1 MHART
6 SGSSG
11 NVRDRLKR
19 SVLSGRLVASGNGD
33 ELLRPFGVVP
43 RFRATSRKLFRP
55 KLTFSDRI
63 VSNRTSA
70 FCRPLSSYSMPS
82 FLPFA
87 GPPPRET
94 EGRATDRLD
103 INLRGGSRSER
114 PFLRP
119 RTAAL
124 NSAGP
129 SCANGCSASV
139 AARFSRVVSV
149 PGAAHRQW
157 PPRPPHLTRAPRRWG
172 GRARAAA
179 PCSEETS
186 VRAAASLRRTNGPLG
201 AMDNRPGRLHHLRDH
216 GLRGPGG
223 RPRIRRPG
231 NPGDW
236 LGQHGE

>member
-1 MHART
+1 MN
-6 SGSSG
+6 SFVPS
-11 NVRDRLKR
+11 
-19 SVLSGRLVASGNGD
+19 
-33 ELLRPFGVVP
+33 EVVP

-103 INLRGGSRSER
+103 IYLRGGSRSER

-149 PGAAHRQW
+149 LGAAHRRW
-157 PPRPPHLTRAPRRWG
+157 PPRPPRPTRPPRRRG

-186 VRAAASLRRTNGPLG
+186 VRAAASRR
-201 AMDNRPGRLHHLRDH
+201 R
-216 GLRGPGG
+216 RGPTG
-223 RPRIRRPG
+223 RR
-231 NPGDW
+231 
-236 LGQHGE
+236 QHPPADERSSRCYEIGRAHV

>member
-1 MHART
+1 MN
-6 SGSSG
+6 SFVPS
-11 NVRDRLKR
+11 
-19 SVLSGRLVASGNGD
+19 
-33 ELLRPFGVVP
+33 EVVP

-103 INLRGGSRSER
+103 MNLRGGSRSER

-139 AARFSRVVSV
+139 AARFSKVVSV
-149 PGAAHRQW
+149 LVAAHRRW
-157 PPRPPHLTRAPRRWG
+157 PRPPRRASQWD

-179 PCSEETS
+179 PCFEEIS
-186 VRAAASLRRTNGPLG
+186 ARAAASRRRRGPT
-201 AMDNRPGRLHHLRDH
+201 GRLRLRPEDEPSS
-216 GLRGPGG
+216 RSCERSP
-223 RPRIRRPG
+223 
-231 NPGDW
+231 W
-236 LGQHGE
+236 SASSSS